1 MKRLASLIALA
12 LLLPLFTVQA
22 FAVTDIRAQQSD
34 AYGVSELES
43 AVPEEAYE
51 IWGNVT
57 VNDAAHPQSLLQSL
71 WQNFSGS
78 STELFSSA
86 MHNAAE
92 ILLLCFLVAAVQMMP
107 MDGGQARLCSII
119 GSVSLTLICTREAA
133 ACVPLGFHTI
143 ETLSSF
149 SEKLLPALCAAA
161 TAGGAVTSAG
171 AKYAVASLA
180 LDLLVSVMTNLIKPA
195 LYLYITAV
203 AAGNVLQNDIL
214 LSVTSLLKRILR
226 IFLIGTAVLFT
237 GYLALTGILS
247 GSVDATA
254 AKAAKTTISTVL
266 PVVGGILSDAADA
279 VVSGAGILQA
289 GIGSLGVLCVLAVCV
304 TPYASLGIH
313 YLIYQVMS
321 GFTDAFSDK
330 RIAALLRG
338 FSDIYAMLLGTAGTV
353 TFVLFASIVSLMRA
367 VNG

>member
-161 TAGGAVTSAG
+161 TAGGAVTSVCDDEPDQAG
-171 AKYAVASLA
+171 SFPLYHGCRRRQCAAKRHPAFCHQPFEANPAHFSDRHSSLVYGLSCPHGNPERICGRNRSKSRKNDDIYRAAGCGRHLVRRGRRRRFRRRDSASRYRQPRCSVCACRMCYAVCFSRY
-180 LDLLVSVMTNLIKPA
+180 P
-195 LYLYITAV
+195 
-203 AAGNVLQNDIL
+203 
-214 LSVTSLLKRILR
+214 LSD
-226 IFLIGTAVLFT
+226 
-237 GYLALTGILS
+237 LS
-247 GSVDATA
+247 G
-254 AKAAKTTISTVL
+254 
-266 PVVGGILSDAADA
+266 
-279 VVSGAGILQA
+279 
-289 GIGSLGVLCVLAVCV
+289 
-304 TPYASLGIH
+304 H
-313 YLIYQVMS
+313 ERIYRR
-321 GFTDAFSDK
+321 FF
-330 RIAALLRG
+330 R
-338 FSDIYAMLLGTAGTV
+338 
-353 TFVLFASIVSLMRA
+353 
-367 VNG
+367 